1 MVKPPCSQHGS
12 TRYEQTMQTQIRL
25 LQQEQSDQSL
35 QCLLFHLHLLDALL
49 LVEPPCLTFRIITP
63 NFSGVRFFRKFMVII
78 SSTQFFNFMV
88 YYVECS
94 VRLSALGIMGR
105 IRDLSSTAIYQP
117 VSDKCFTTI
126 HISSG
131 KVKIWLQN
139 SITCILIHQRSL
151 KNSATLR
158 NSTITPLQ

>member
-1 MVKPPCSQHGS
+1 MALPGMSKQCRPRSDCSNRS
-12 TRYEQTMQTQIRL
+12 SLIRVY
-25 LQQEQSDQSL
+25 SVCYSI
-35 QCLLFHLHLLDALL
+35 CIFWMHYSV
-49 LVEPPCLTFRIITP
+49 VEPPCLTFRIITP

-151 KNSATLR
+151 KSSATLR